1 MVPVE
6 DVLYIEHTSAVSW
19 RPSGGEEDDRVPV
32 EAHIA
37 ARTSE
42 GWLNDPVF
50 QPYYHDTGFIAA
62 ACTLDAYEFVKEH
75 EVSDDPSLYIPLSGT
90 EFRQTMPDGVLT
102 GDFPNWKGFWKKR
115 GAGWVHARNA
125 YVSAA
130 EEAKKL
136 GIRFLTGMTEGKVTS
151 LLYGDNGD
159 VVGVVTADGTEHRAA
174 RTIMTAGPYAD
185 QIIDFKDQ
193 LRPTAW
199 TLAHIKMEPS
209 EVELYKNLP
218 VLFNVERGFFMEP
231 DEERHELK
239 ICDEH
244 PGYTN
249 FKGPCH
255 GPTAESSGSIP
266 FSKRQIPEASEE
278 RVRNFLR
285 ETMPQLADRP
295 FTFARICW
303 CADTP
308 DRRFLI
314 DTHPDHPSLVLG
326 VGGSGHGFAHIT
338 SIGGLIVDELEGKL
352 EKRFKEA
359 FRWRPE
365 TAVNRDWKAVQGRW
379 GVERRVMDF
388 GEVEQ
393 WTSVGDGREY

>member
-1 MVPVE
+1 MRQPPFGERLPYHCRGAGTWGASTALYLGRRGYTNVVVLDPHPYPSPISAGN
-6 DVLYIEHTSAVSW
+6 DVNKIAETISW

-32 EAHIA
+32 ETHIA

-42 GWLNDPVF
+42 GWLNDHVF
-50 QPYYHDTGFIAA
+50 KPYYHDTGFIAA
-62 ACTLDAYEFVKEH
+62 ASTPDAFEF
-75 EVSDDPSLYIPLSGT
+75 
-90 EFRQTMPDGVLT
+90 FRQTMPEGVLT

-130 EEAKKL
+130 EEAQRL
-136 GIRFLTGMTEGKVTS
+136 GVRFLTGTPEGKVTG
-151 LLYGDNGD
+151 LLYSDSGD
-159 VVGVVTADGTEHRAA
+159 VVGVTTADGKEHH
-174 RTIMTAGPYAD
+174 
-185 QIIDFKDQ
+185 QLLDFKDQ

-209 EVELYKNLP
+209 ELPLYKNLP

-255 GPTAESSGSIP
+255 EPAAESSGSVP
-266 FSKRQIPEASEE
+266 FAKHQIPEASEE

-285 ETMPQLADRP
+285 ETMPQLANRP
-295 FTFARICW
+295 SLL
-303 CADTP
+303 P
-308 DRRFLI
+308 GFLI
-314 DTHPDHPSLVLG
+314 DTHPDHPSLILG
-326 VGGSGHGFAHIT
+326 VGASGHGFAHIT
-338 SIGGLIVDELEGKL
+338 SIGGFIAIKD
-352 EKRFKEA
+352 A

-365 TAVNRDWKAVQGRW
+365 TAVNRDWKDLQGRW

-388 GEVEQ
+388 GEVKE
-393 WTSVGDGREY
+393 WTDVGDRREC